1 MATFHGEGARRG
13 RSAAGF
19 IFTTQPLAPALTS
32 LRPYA
37 FRHALMLQ
45 NEFVTWREDNDPVF
59 RGDVAPE
66 QSCTGNVSS
75 HPWEKWD
82 NGGDSTDDDEEDEL
96 TSTASASSR
105 PTTPDVATH
114 PVTPDVA
121 TRPVPTSA
129 WELPMSPL
137 TPPAPSRKASPV
149 YVQVATAWRAR
160 LVTYS
165 GPAHKHAA
173 AERAA
178 REAKEREAKAA
189 TIKRAKELDL
199 ARKRMARARGP
210 NRRSARLLRY
220 RIGPSHMGTW
230 DTDRLVQ
237 MGLIIHDLDPST
249 ITPLVDK
256 RNYVMAVIAGP
267 PKGEI
272 AWWRNA
278 VFPYLGHE
286 ESRVRFGIGYGEE
299 GPYPHRIKCHASTL
313 LDVAAIR
320 SSDSFEAISEYQNH
334 VVHQIAPKSYA
345 KLQYQMSRLQEETDL
360 SPVFSGSIF
369 TTCEISYGD
378 GPPLSRKNLE
388 SKFDAMEVL
397 TISGSYDW
405 KERGLLLFWDD
416 HGAFPLR
423 PGSTV
428 TYPAGTKHFSFIPV
442 APHETFYV
450 FRQYCHAGVMRW
462 IEKDFRSDAQFEEEA
477 SDEELADMKEAR
489 ESRGRN
495 TIKNFTK
502 IHDVYV
508 F

>member
-1 MATFHGEGARRG
+1 MATFHGEGARRS

-19 IFTTQPLAPALTS
+19 IFATQPLAPTLTS

-105 PTTPDVATH
+105 PTTPDVANR

-121 TRPVPTSA
+121 TCPAPTST
-129 WELPMSPL
+129 WELLMSPL
-137 TPPAPSRKASPV
+137 TPPAPSCEASPV
-149 YVQVATAWRAR
+149 YVQ
-160 LVTYS
+160 
-165 GPAHKHAA
+165 
-173 AERAA
+173 RAA
-178 REAKEREAKAA
+178 HEAKEREAKAA

-220 RIGPSHMGTW
+220 RIGPSRMGTW
-230 DTDRLVQ
+230 DADRLVQ
-237 MGLIIHDLDPST
+237 MGLIIHDLDPPA

-272 AWWRNA
+272 AWWVHVLKQAKQHMGRLYRNA
-278 VFPYLGHE
+278 VFPYWGHE

-334 VVHQIAPKSYA
+334 VVRQIAPKSYA

-360 SPVFSGSIF
+360 APSSPGR
-369 TTCEISYGD
+369 Y
-378 GPPLSRKNLE
+378 SRPNRE
-388 SKFDAMEVL
+388 SKFDAMELL
-397 TISGSYDW
+397 TIGGSYDW

-416 HGAFPLR
+416 HGTFPLR
-423 PGSTV
+423 PSSTV
-428 TYPAGTKHFSFIPV
+428 AYPAGTKRFSFIPV

-489 ESRGRN
+489 ESHGRN